1 MENQAPSLQSTI
13 LQYGVLLGI
22 VSVVFG
28 LMLYFLD
35 MHYTQESA
43 VGIVSIVITVAVIC
57 VAQYNFRNDN
67 SGFLS
72 FGEALKVGM
81 GVALV
86 SGVISVLYQI
96 LLVTVIDPDTVT
108 KMMEVAQNK
117 LIDQNP
123 EMSQEQLDQIM
134 GMQKKFTTPTMMA
147 AFGLIG
153 SLFIGFVI
161 SLITGLIF
169 KRNRPE

>member
-67 SGFLS
+67 SGF
-72 FGEALKVGM
+72 
-81 GVALV
+81 
-86 SGVISVLYQI
+86 
-96 LLVTVIDPDTVT
+96 
-108 KMMEVAQNK
+108 
-117 LIDQNP
+117 
-123 EMSQEQLDQIM
+123 
-134 GMQKKFTTPTMMA
+134 
-147 AFGLIG
+147 
-153 SLFIGFVI
+153 
-161 SLITGLIF
+161 
-169 KRNRPE
+169 

>member
-134 GMQKKFTTPTMMA
+134 GMQKKIHHPDHD
-147 AFGLIG
+147 G
-153 SLFIGFVI
+153 GFW
-161 SLITGLIF
+161 SHW
-169 KRNRPE
+169 

>member
-1 MENQAPSLQSTI
+1 
-13 LQYGVLLGI
+13 
-22 VSVVFG
+22 
-28 LMLYFLD
+28 
-35 MHYTQESA
+35 
-43 VGIVSIVITVAVIC
+43 
-57 VAQYNFRNDN
+57 
-67 SGFLS
+67 
-72 FGEALKVGM
+72 
-81 GVALV
+81 
-86 SGVISVLYQI
+86 
-96 LLVTVIDPDTVT
+96 
-108 KMMEVAQNK
+108 MEVAQNK

>member
-117 LIDQNP
+117 LIDQTLKCPKNNWIRSW
-123 EMSQEQLDQIM
+123 EC
-134 GMQKKFTTPTMMA
+134 KKNSPP
-147 AFGLIG
+147 
-153 SLFIGFVI
+153 
-161 SLITGLIF
+161 
-169 KRNRPE
+169 RP